1 MPVHTALQVKEAR
14 RERAGGGE
22 GVAVVVVVVVV
33 VAVPHTPTICPPV
46 RWTL

>member
-22 GVAVVVVVVVV
+22 GVAVVVVVVV
-33 VAVPHTPTICPPV
+33 AVPHTPTICPPV